1 MNERLRDVWLPGF
14 CFVLTLGSALL
25 LAIAVLSSPW
35 IAGGESEHPIL
46 SLFAHDSAVRRTSI
60 ASALGL
66 AATAFIFFRP
76 AGWFR
81 KSDAKSD
88 TPSNIAGA

>member
-1 MNERLRDVWLPGF
+1 MNERLRDVWLPRC
-14 CFVLTLGSALL
+14 CFVLTLGSALV
-25 LAIAVLSSPW
+25 LAVAVLISPW

-46 SLFAHDSAVRRTSI
+46 SLFAHDSTVRRTSI

-76 AGWFR
+76 VGWFR

-88 TPSNIAGA
+88 APSNIAGA

>member
-1 MNERLRDVWLPGF
+1 MNERLRDVWLPGC
-14 CFVLTLGSALL
+14 CFILTLGSALVL
-25 LAIAVLSSPW
+25 GGAVLISPW
-35 IAGGESEHPIL
+35 IAGVESEHSIL
-46 SLFAHDSAVRRTSI
+46 SLFAHDATVRRTSI

-81 KSDAKSD
+81 KSDAKSES
-88 TPSNIAGA
+88 PSNIAGA

>member
-1 MNERLRDVWLPGF
+1 MNERLRDVWLPGC
-14 CFVLTLGSALL
+14 CFVLTLGSALVL
-25 LAIAVLSSPW
+25 TVAVIISPW
-35 IAGGESEHPIL
+35 VAGGESEYPIL
-46 SLFAHDSAVRRTSI
+46 SLFGHDSTVRRTSI

-88 TPSNIAGA
+88 ASSNIAGA

>member
-1 MNERLRDVWLPGF
+1 MNERLRDVWLPGC
-14 CFVLTLGSALL
+14 CFVITLGTALL
-25 LAIAVLSSPW
+25 LAGAVLIVPW
-35 IAGGESEHPIL
+35 FADENPPHPIVA
-46 SLFAHDSAVRRTSI
+46 LFAHDMTVRRTSI

-81 KSDAKSD
+81 KRDPKSDA
-88 TPSNIAGA
+88 PSNIAGA

>member
-1 MNERLRDVWLPGF
+1 MNDRLREVWLPG
-14 CFVLTLGSALL
+14 CYFVLTLGSALV
-25 LAIAVLSSPW
+25 LAGAVLISPW
-35 IAGGESEHPIL
+35 IAGGESERPLL
-46 SLFAHDSAVRRTSI
+46 SLFARDSTVRRTSI

-81 KSDAKSD
+81 KTDAKSD
-88 TPSNIAGA
+88 TQSNIAGA